1 MSMRSILQLNEVHY
15 RYNSKTVLA
24 IPALEIKRGS
34 IMGLAGP
41 NGSGKTTLLKLLARI
56 EKPSV
61 GSVNYLGGKPDDQGC
76 SFRQEVSLL
85 PQETYLLKRSVY
97 DNIAYGLKIRN
108 RKNGMAKAINA
119 ALELVGL
126 DQSFSKRQ
134 WHELSGGEAQRVA
147 LAGRLVLKPD
157 CLLLD
162 EPTASVDMESARCIR
177 RAILLARE
185 EWGATVVIASHH
197 RTWLNDICDRIIYL
211 YNGRV
216 LDCSYENILTG
227 PWEAVDETTVAC
239 TLSDGQKVYGTR
251 PPQPG
256 CSGIIAAQ
264 EIQIGQE
271 PFAEEGICSVQ
282 GTISA
287 IMLENLQDS
296 PHIHVSCG
304 DQRFVVSI
312 TDTVL
317 KKEMYRPG
325 MQVWLCYRKDALTW
339 LEKQIEH

>member
-1 MSMRSILQLNEVHY
+1 MRSILQLNEVQY
-15 RYNSKTVLA
+15 SYNSKTVLA
-24 IPALEIKRGS
+24 IPDLEIERGS
-34 IMGLAGP
+34 IIGLAGP
-41 NGSGKTTLLKLLARI
+41 NGSGKTTLLKLLAHI
-56 EKPSV
+56 EKPLA
-61 GSVNYLGGKPDDQGC
+61 GSVKYFGGKPFQQGR

-97 DNIAYGLKIRN
+97 ENIAYGLKIRN
-108 RKNGMAKAINA
+108 RKNGLAQAINT

-126 DQSFSKRQ
+126 DRSFGKRQ

-177 RAILLARE
+177 RAILHARK

-227 PWEAVDETTVAC
+227 PWEAVDERTVAC
-239 TLSDGQKVYGTR
+239 MLSDGQKVYGTK

-256 CSGIIAAQ
+256 CSGIIAARA
-264 EIQIGQE
+264 IQLGLE
-271 PFAEEGICSVQ
+271 PITEEGICRLQ

-312 TDTVL
+312 ADTAL
-317 KKEMYRPG
+317 KEEMYRPG
-325 MQVWLCYRKDALTW
+325 MQVWLLYRKDALTW
-339 LEKQIEH
+339 LEKQVEQ